1 MTISLYYG
9 PYNDPLDANNTHHWD
24 FPHAPDFHNAALTIT
39 PTQNAIHGVDL
50 SITLAVRNTTTSI
63 VTADFVKVYAAAC
76 GILNTAADVNQLAGT
91 ILTNMAATPLNQW
104 FLVDVPGMQA
114 IADVFWSPPTGP
126 MLWTVPPYASGF
138 IIIAT
143 LQAGTQQVQ
152 NDYVGDP
159 SVAIWLG

>member
-1 MTISLYYG
+1 
-9 PYNDPLDANNTHHWD
+9 
-24 FPHAPDFHNAALTIT
+24 
-39 PTQNAIHGVDL
+39 
-50 SITLAVRNTTTSI
+50 
-63 VTADFVKVYAAAC
+63 
-76 GILNTAADVNQLAGT
+76 
-91 ILTNMAATPLNQW
+91 
-104 FLVDVPGMQA
+104 MQA

>member
-24 FPHAPDFHNAALTIT
+24 LPHAPDFHNAALTVT
-39 PTQNAIHGVDL
+39 PTPNAVHGVDL
-50 SITLAVRNTTTSI
+50 SITLDVRNITSSI

-76 GILNTAADVNQLAGT
+76 GMLNTADDVNQLAFT
-91 ILTNMAATPLNQW
+91 VLTNMAATPIAQW
-104 FLVDVPGMQA
+104 PLVDVPGKLA
-114 IADVFWSPPTGP
+114 IADVSWSAPGP
-126 MLWTVPPYASGF
+126 ILWTVPPYASGF

-143 LQAGTQQVQ
+143 LQAGSQQVQ
-152 NDYVGDP
+152 SDYVGDP